1 MAAKKSS
8 KAKKAAAK
16 KKKTARKKTATKKSP
31 SKKKSKKV
39 ASKRPAR
46 KKAAKSAG
54 ITKKVAKTKTAKKKA
69 ATRKAATKKTATKK
83 VAKKVTKAIAKK
95 TRPTKTRAKKAGASK
110 PTAKKSA
117 SKKPAVAAAKSNNPD
132 VIEVVQPRVGP
143 DAPPLPPPPPPP
155 EPEVIVEPTLPPM
168 PVMPARRSDGV
179 IRLAYGVTPDQAFM
193 MYALANEKVDTE
205 DRQYDF
211 FRAETHEL
219 ADEARKGT
227 FDISAVSVGM
237 YPSIWARY
245 LLLTCGCAFGD
256 HRGPCLVARSPIRA
270 HEVQGLH
277 VAVPAEDDSAS
288 LALRL
293 WLPRADLNLVPMP
306 ARQISLMVRAQKIR
320 AGLLVNEDQVTYRDH
335 NLVRVVDLG
344 HWWAEETEGLPLAL
358 GINIIRRDIPFDDR
372 KKIAL
377 DLKRSIAYALGH
389 REEAVEWAMQFSP
402 KLTSEQVDHY
412 VSRYVNELSLDGGE
426 RGRQAVRLLFA
437 ELKRQGFRKDDV
449 EPFFHDYDE
458 NEAEPA

>member
-16 KKKTARKKTATKKSP
+16 KKTS
-31 SKKKSKKV
+31 
-39 ASKRPAR
+39 AR
-46 KKAAKSAG
+46 KKAAK
-54 ITKKVAKTKTAKKKA
+54 KKVAKKAKSKKASSKKAKAKKSTKKKAKATKKAAPKKVAKKATPKKAAKKKSTAKKSAKKKSAKKKA
-69 ATRKAATKKTATKK
+69 AKKASSKAAKE
-83 VAKKVTKAIAKK
+83 
-95 TRPTKTRAKKAGASK
+95 PTHD
-110 PTAKKSA
+110 
-117 SKKPAVAAAKSNNPD
+117 PD

-155 EPEVIVEPTLPPM
+155 EPEIEVEPTLPPM
-168 PVMPARRSDGV
+168 PKMPPRRSDGA

-193 MYALANEKVDTE
+193 MFALANEKVDTE
-205 DRQYDF
+205 DRRYEF
-211 FRAETHEL
+211 YRAESHEL
-219 ADEARKGT
+219 AAEAHKGT
-227 FDISAVSVGM
+227 YDVSAVSVGM
-237 YPSIWARY
+237 YPSIQARY

-277 VAVPAEDDSAS
+277 VAVPAEDDSAA

-293 WLPRADLNLVPMP
+293 WLPQAELKLVPMP
-306 ARQISLMVRAQKIR
+306 TRQISLMVRAQKIR

-344 HWWAEETEGLPLAL
+344 HWWAEKTEGLPLAL
-358 GINIIRRDIPFDDR
+358 GINVIRRDIPFDDR

-389 REEAVEWAMQFSP
+389 REEAVAWALQFSP
-402 KLTSEQVDHY
+402 KLNGEQVDQY

-437 ELKRQGFRKDDV
+437 ELKRQGFRQDDV

-458 NEAEPA
+458 DEAAAL